1 MPPRETYL
9 SSGPTRTGD
18 AELVALVLGTGLPG
32 KSALCLASDVLQRF
46 GDLRGVATASVHEL
60 CDIKGLGPARAV
72 RLHAA
77 LHAGRRSLVQAD
89 LGAPVRG
96 PTEAFAILSPVLQGL
111 VDEELHALFLD
122 HRRQLLAH
130 RALTRGSDAFTV
142 VDPRQVFRLAV
153 GCRASAIILAHNHP
167 SGDPTPSRQDEEVT
181 RRVVRAG
188 RTLGIPLLDHLV
200 VAGPRYVSLAQA
212 GGVPELGEWAA
223 DPACTR

>member
-1 MPPRETYL
+1 MPARETYL
-9 SSGPTRTGD
+9 SSGPTRAGD

-32 KSALCLASDVLQRF
+32 KSALCLAGDVLQRF

-77 LHAGRRSLVQAD
+77 LHAGRRSLVQGE
-89 LGAPVRG
+89 LGAPVRS
-96 PTEAFAILSPVLQGL
+96 PAEAFAILSPVLQGL

-122 HRRQLLAH
+122 RRRRLLAH

-153 GCRASAIILAHNHP
+153 GCRAGAVILAHNHP
-167 SGDPTPSRQDEEVT
+167 SGDPTPSRQDEDVT

-188 RTLGIPLLDHLV
+188 HTLGIPLLDHLV
-200 VAGPRYVSLAQA
+200 VAGRRYVSLAEL
-212 GGVPELGEWAA
+212 GSVPELGERVEGVVW
-223 DPACTR
+223 TR